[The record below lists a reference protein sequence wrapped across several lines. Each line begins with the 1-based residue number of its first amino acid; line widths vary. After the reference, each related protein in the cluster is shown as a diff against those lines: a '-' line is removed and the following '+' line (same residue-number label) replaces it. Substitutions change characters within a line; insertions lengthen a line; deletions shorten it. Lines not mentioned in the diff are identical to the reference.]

1 MKIKLTADFH
11 LILLDD
17 LLETTTDT
25 TGKKKKKDGGILKQD
40 NYHLSKREF
49 LFQPTIPTIP
59 GQVLV
64 SLEDV
69 SPRWTERIICTCFT
83 GSHRVQIALGLNE
96 EHSQMLIQMNF
107 LDIQLNI

>member
-1 MKIKLTADFH
+1 MKIKVTADFH

-25 TGKKKKKDGGILKQD
+25 TWEKEKKKDSGIPKQD
-40 NYHLSKREF
+40 NYHLSKRKF
-49 LFQPTIPTIP
+49 LFLRTMP
-59 GQVLV
+59 GLVLV

-69 SPRWTERIICTCFT
+69 SPRWTERIIYTCFT
-83 GSHRVQIALGLNE
+83 RSHRVQIALGLNK
-96 EHSQMLIQMNF
+96 HSQMLIQTYF

>member
-25 TGKKKKKDGGILKQD
+25 TGKKKKKDRGIPKQD
-40 NYHLSKREF
+40 TYHLSKREF